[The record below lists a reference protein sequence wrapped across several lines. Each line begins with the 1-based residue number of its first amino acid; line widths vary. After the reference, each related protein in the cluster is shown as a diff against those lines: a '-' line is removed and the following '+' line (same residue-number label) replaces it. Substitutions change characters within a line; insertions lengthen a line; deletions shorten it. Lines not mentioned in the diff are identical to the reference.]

1 MTPATRGR
9 APAGSAAF
17 LLALVAALLGGCG
30 AAGKSPGEVVEAAL
44 VAANKGDYEEVENY
58 YSGGMKHQMRRGMG
72 LVVGGTEGFAEYYTR
87 SGDLEEVKITSEEID
102 GKRARVEATLTYTG
116 PLAEGVYFA
125 YGEEEAE
132 ESTWE
137 LVRESDGWKLTA
149 NGIPTK

>member
-1 MTPATRGR
+1 MTPVTRGQ
-9 APAGSAAF
+9 ASAGSTVV
-17 LLALVAALLGGCG
+17 LLALVVALLGGCG

-58 YSGGMKHQMRRGMG
+58 YSNGMKDQMRRGMG
-72 LVVGGTEGFAEYYTR
+72 LFIGGTEGFAEYYTR
-87 SGDLEEVKITSEEID
+87 SGDLEDVEITSEEVD

-116 PLAEGVYFA
+116 PLAGGVYFA
-125 YGEEEAE
+125 YGEEETE
-132 ESTWE
+132 GSTLE